1 MATRGNSFGS
11 KNRSA
16 SRQAV
21 SARDARTAQND
32 GIESVRSSILNGG
45 FAAQRNSNL
54 RMKNIKSAEKV
65 VIGLDYG
72 TTFTSVSYSIV
83 PINSGNIK
91 GSANDV
97 MSVISWPMDGEDGE
111 RRQVPTESWYSSEP
125 IERHLDDAD
134 KILDQNLFD
143 SFKGQHP
150 LTLCGTGGDTTHD
163 PEDSEMEDELFVDF
177 LWGYGVPYQIYKANS
192 TRSQRRLVKRAK
204 LMLVETEYTN
214 EDRKGLRGTF
224 TSLLKEGL
232 IRRHGRRSKTESD
245 MWDAVDPIS
254 DYLVKVL
261 QHTKEQLKFLHG
273 FTDQTPVDF
282 VMTVPT
288 VWSPE
293 ASRVLQTSVKAAIQA
308 TALGRPGGTT
318 ADNIFFIS
326 EPEAA
331 ATFLLE
337 NSEDISLGETFIIAD
352 CGGGTVD
359 VVTYGV
365 GNRYPLRLKGE
376 RIQPIGGSSQNISL
390 DNFVK
395 LICVLGDNCGS
406 SYLNDRY
413 KDMLFNRLQDEDYLL
428 KNGETLE
435 AIVNRLIPDFEN
447 EYKRRVN
454 VMNRVG
460 HRVYIAGLRSDEQM
474 NRVGLAEKRFET
486 NNLLMNKSDYEEI
499 FGPLLKRIS
508 ALLENQI
515 KQAVAKGLVVK
526 KVFLVGGF
534 GASPSL
540 KSYLKQWLREKSEQV
555 NFNIELV
562 ADKRKCITAVAS
574 GAVFRAL
581 DKKNGPERISQS
593 SYGLLRLEP
602 WEPRMYPGHG
612 GAKPPETSELD
623 GERYV
628 PTIDYFM
635 IKGKPVRSNHQF
647 EPFLTYHTFAIDE
660 QQFLCEE
667 LLYVSDT
674 ATESHYSRKSI
685 KNADAQIAGRIIV
698 DMTFLRERGIIK
710 PVDPDDGKKG
720 VKHYKVEFELVA
732 IVEGR
737 ALRYEARYPAGE
749 DGKVLGKGQFCIAAA
764 FKEGTD

>member
-1 MATRGNSFGS
+1 MATRGGPFGS

-16 SRQAV
+16 SRQTG
-21 SARDARTAQND
+21 SARNASTAQNH
-32 GIESVRSSILNGG
+32 GNGTMQSPNSNAG
-45 FAAQRNSNL
+45 SPTQRNSNL
-54 RMKNIKSAEKV
+54 RINTIAATEKV
-65 VIGLDYG
+65 VVGLDYG

-83 PINSGNIK
+83 PIDNGNMK

-97 MSVISWPMDGEDGE
+97 MSVINWPGDGEDGE
-111 RRQVPTESWYSSEP
+111 RKQVPTESWYSPDP
-125 IERHLDDAD
+125 IERHQNDDD
-134 KILDQNLFD
+134 EIFDENLFD
-143 SFKGQHP
+143 LSQGQHP
-150 LTLCGTGGDTTHD
+150 LVLSGTKEDTVND
-163 PEDSEMEDELFVDF
+163 PEDSEMEDELSVDF
-177 LWGYGVPYQIYKANS
+177 LWGYGVPYQMYKANS

-224 TSLLKEGL
+224 TGLLKEGI
-232 IRRHGRRSKTESD
+232 IRRHGKRSKTEPD

-261 QHTKEQLKFLHG
+261 QHTKEQLKLHG
-273 FTDQTPVDF
+273 FTDKTPVDF

-293 ASRVLQTSVKAAIQA
+293 ASRVLQASVKAAIQA
-308 TALGRPGGTT
+308 TTFGKPGGTT
-318 ADNIFFIS
+318 ADNVFLIS

-337 NSEDISLGETFIIAD
+337 SSEDISGE
-352 CGGGTVD
+352 
-359 VVTYGV
+359 
-365 GNRYPLRLKGE
+365 K
-376 RIQPIGGSSQNISL
+376 IQPI
-390 DNFVK
+390 
-395 LICVLGDNCGS
+395 GDNCGS

-413 KDMLFNRLQDEDYLL
+413 KDMLLNRLQDENYLL

-454 VMNRVG
+454 VMKRIG

-474 NRVGLAEKRFET
+474 NRVGPAEKRFET
-486 NNLLMNKSDYEEI
+486 NNLLMNKSDYEDI
-499 FGPLLKRIS
+499 FRPLLKRIS

-515 KQAVAKGLVVK
+515 EQALSKKLVVK

-534 GASPSL
+534 GGSPSL
-540 KSYLKQWLREKSEQV
+540 RSYLKQWLQEKSQQV

-562 ADKRKCITAVAS
+562 ADRHKCITAVAS
-574 GAVFRAL
+574 GAVLRAL

-593 SYGLLRLEP
+593 SYGFLRHEP
-602 WEPRMYPGHG
+602 WQPEIYPGHER
-612 GAKPPETSELD
+612 AKPEESELE
-623 GERYV
+623 GEKYV
-628 PTIDYFM
+628 ATIDYFM
-635 IKGKPVRSNHQF
+635 IKGNPIRPDHQF
-647 EPFLTYHTFAIDE
+647 PPFPTYHTFAIDE
-660 QQFLCEE
+660 KQFLCEE

-674 ATESHYSRKSI
+674 ATESHYSRRNIRNS
-685 KNADAQIAGRIIV
+685 DAQIAGRIIV
-698 DMTFLRERGIIK
+698 DMTFLRDKGIIK
-710 PVDPDDGKKG
+710 PVYPEEGNNG
-720 VKHYKVEFELVA
+720 MKHYRVEYELVA

-749 DGKVLGKGQFCIAAA
+749 DGRVLGEGQFSIAAA
-764 FKEGTD
+764 FKEGTA